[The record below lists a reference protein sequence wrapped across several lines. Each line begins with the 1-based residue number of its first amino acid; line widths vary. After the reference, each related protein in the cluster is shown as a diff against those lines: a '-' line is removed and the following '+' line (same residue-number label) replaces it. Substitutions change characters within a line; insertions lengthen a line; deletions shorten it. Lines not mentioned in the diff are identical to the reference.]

1 MKCQIDNK
9 VYKGIVLRYSNVQKK
24 MLVMLFKEGV
34 RNEMKWV
41 GVEQVYCN
49 YTVPQI
55 SVKSKFLLYDT
66 NEPNPKHQKLT
77 SLFN

>member
-1 MKCQIDNK
+1 
-9 VYKGIVLRYSNVQKK
+9 
-24 MLVMLFKEGV
+24 MLFKQGV